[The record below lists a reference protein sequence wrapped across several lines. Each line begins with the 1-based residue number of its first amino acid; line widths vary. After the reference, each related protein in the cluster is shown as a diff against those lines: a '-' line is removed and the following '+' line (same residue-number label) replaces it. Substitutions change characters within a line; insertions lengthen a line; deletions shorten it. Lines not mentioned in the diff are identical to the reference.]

1 MLRVL
6 TDSKTI
12 PGVETMQI
20 KKAIDKIPAGLMLVP
35 LFIGSLVRTLFP
47 EAFESQAFTHSFT
60 GGLLTGTTALL
71 GGFYLCLGATI
82 RFDATGYVLKKGGAL
97 WLGKIGTT
105 FVIALLIKSIF
116 PDQNNLFLG
125 LSALAIVAAFSD
137 TNGAIYM
144 ALMGQLGKK
153 KEDIA
158 AYSIMSLESG
168 PFFTMLILGI
178 AGLASFPISAFVFTL
193 LPLAVGMILGNL
205 DEKMREFLSKGEDV
219 FIPML
224 GLAIGAGINLTN
236 VMKAGLSGII
246 LGIAVV
252 AITGIALFMLDRIT
266 GGDGVG
272 GLAASNTAG
281 NAAAVP
287 LSLAA
292 VNPIYNEVAANA
304 TLQVSA
310 AVIVTAILSPTL
322 TVWYAKRVE
331 KRKVQNVNNIGA

>member
-1 MLRVL
+1 
-6 TDSKTI
+6 
-12 PGVETMQI
+12 MQI

-35 LFIGSLVRTLFP
+35 LFIGSLIRTLFP
-47 EAFESQAFTHSFT
+47 EAFESQTFTHSFT

-71 GGFYLCLGATI
+71 GGFYLCLGSTI
-82 RFDATGYVLKKGGAL
+82 RFNATGYVLKKGGAL
-97 WLGKIGTT
+97 WFGKIGTT
-105 FVIALLIKSIF
+105 FAIALLIKSIF

-158 AYSIMSLESG
+158 AYSIMSIESG

-193 LPLAVGMILGNL
+193 LPLLVGMILGNL
-205 DEKMREFLSKGEDV
+205 DEKMRDFLSKGEDV
-219 FIPML
+219 FIPLL

-236 VMKAGLSGII
+236 VVKAGFSGIF

-252 AITGIALFMLDRIT
+252 IITGVALFILDRIT

-292 VNPIYNEVAANA
+292 VNPIYNEVAVSA

-310 AVIVTAILSPTL
+310 AVIVTAILSPAL
-322 TVWYAKRVE
+322 TVWYAKQVE
-331 KRKVQNVNNIGA
+331 KRKVQNVSNIGM

>member
-1 MLRVL
+1 
-6 TDSKTI
+6 
-12 PGVETMQI
+12 MQI
-20 KKAIDKIPAGLMLVP
+20 KAAIDKIPAGLMLVP
-35 LFIGSLVRTLFP
+35 LFIGSMIRTLFP
-47 EAFESQAFTHSFT
+47 EAFESQTFTHSFT

-71 GGFYLCLGATI
+71 GGFYLCLGSTI
-82 RFDATGYVLKKGGAL
+82 RFNATGYVLKKGGAL
-97 WLGKIGTT
+97 WFGKIGTT
-105 FVIALLIKSIF
+105 FAIALLIKSIF

-158 AYSIMSLESG
+158 AYSIMSIESG

-193 LPLAVGMILGNL
+193 LPLLVGMILGNL
-205 DEKMREFLSKGEDV
+205 DEKMRDFLSKGEDV
-219 FIPML
+219 FIPLL
-224 GLAIGAGINLTN
+224 GLSIGAGINLTN
-236 VMKAGLSGII
+236 VVKAGLSGIF

-252 AITGIALFMLDRIT
+252 IITGVALFILDRIT

-292 VNPIYNEVAANA
+292 VNPIYNEVAVSA

-310 AVIVTAILSPTL
+310 AVIVTAILSPAL

-331 KRKVQNVNNIGA
+331 KKKVQNVGNIGM

>member
-1 MLRVL
+1 
-6 TDSKTI
+6 
-12 PGVETMQI
+12 MQI
-20 KKAIDKIPAGLMLVP
+20 KAAIDKIPAGLMLVP
-35 LFIGSLVRTLFP
+35 LFIGSLIRTLFP
-47 EAFESQAFTHSFT
+47 EAFESQTFTHSFT

-71 GGFYLCLGATI
+71 GGFYLCLGSTI
-82 RFDATGYVLKKGGAL
+82 RFNATGYVLKKGGAL
-97 WLGKIGTT
+97 WFGKIGTT
-105 FVIALLIKSIF
+105 FAIALLIKSIF

-158 AYSIMSLESG
+158 AYSIMSIESG

-193 LPLAVGMILGNL
+193 LPLLVGMILGNL
-205 DEKMREFLSKGEDV
+205 DEKMRDFLSKGEDV
-219 FIPML
+219 FIPLL

-236 VMKAGLSGII
+236 VVKAGLSGIF

-252 AITGIALFMLDRIT
+252 IITGVALFILDRIT

-292 VNPIYNEVAANA
+292 VNPIYNEVAVSA

-310 AVIVTAILSPTL
+310 AVIVTAILSPVL

-331 KRKVQNVNNIGA
+331 KRKVQNVGNIGM

>member
-1 MLRVL
+1 
-6 TDSKTI
+6 
-12 PGVETMQI
+12 MQI
-20 KKAIDKIPAGLMLVP
+20 KAAIDKIPAGLMLVP
-35 LFIGSLVRTLFP
+35 LFIGSLIRTLFP
-47 EAFESQAFTHSFT
+47 EAFESQTFTHSFT

-71 GGFYLCLGATI
+71 GGFYLCLGSTI
-82 RFDATGYVLKKGGAL
+82 RFNATGYVLKKGGAL
-97 WLGKIGTT
+97 WFGKIGTT
-105 FVIALLIKSIF
+105 FAIALLIKSIF

-158 AYSIMSLESG
+158 AYSIMSIESG

-178 AGLASFPISAFVFTL
+178 AGLASFPISAFIFTL
-193 LPLAVGMILGNL
+193 LPLLVGMILGNL
-205 DEKMREFLSKGEDV
+205 DEKMRDFLSKGEDV
-219 FIPML
+219 FIPLL

-236 VMKAGLSGII
+236 VVKAGLSGIF

-252 AITGIALFMLDRIT
+252 IITGVALFILDRIT

-292 VNPIYNEVAANA
+292 VNPIYNEVAVSA

-310 AVIVTAILSPTL
+310 AVIVTAILSPVL

-331 KRKVQNVNNIGA
+331 KRKVQNVGNIGM

>member
-1 MLRVL
+1 MPRVE
-6 TDSKTI
+6 TDFKITS
-12 PGVETMQI
+12 GVEVMKI
-20 KKAIDKIPAGLMLVP
+20 KATIEKIPAGLMLVP
-35 LFIGSLVRTLFP
+35 LLIGSLVRTLFP
-47 EAFESQAFTHSFT
+47 EVFESEAFTHSFT

-82 RFDATGYVLKKGGAL
+82 RFNSTGYVLKKGGAL

-105 FVIALLIKSIF
+105 FAIALLIKTVF

-168 PFFTMLILGI
+168 PFFTMMILGI
-178 AGLASFPISAFVFTL
+178 AGLASFPISAFIYTL
-193 LPLAVGMILGNL
+193 LPLLVGMILGNL
-205 DEKMREFLSKGEDV
+205 DEEMREFLSKGEHL

-236 VMKAGLSGII
+236 VMKAGLSGVV

-252 AITGIALFMLDRIT
+252 VITGAALFMLDRVT
-266 GGDGVG
+266 GGDGVA

-292 VNPIYNEVAANA
+292 VNPAFSEVAASA

-310 AVIVTAILSPTL
+310 AVIVTALLSPAL
-322 TVWYAKRVE
+322 TVWYAKRIE
-331 KRKVQNVNNIGA
+331 KKKVQDIPNVGA